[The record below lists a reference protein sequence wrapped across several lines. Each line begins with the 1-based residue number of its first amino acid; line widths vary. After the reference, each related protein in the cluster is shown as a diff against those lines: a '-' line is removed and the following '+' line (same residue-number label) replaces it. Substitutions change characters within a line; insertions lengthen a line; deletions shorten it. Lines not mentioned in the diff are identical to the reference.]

1 MGYVHNR
8 RQYRLIFDGDLT
20 GLEVTVRSASAL
32 VYKRIAELASRTY
45 SSPAS
50 EDDIEA
56 ATGLYKAFAG
66 VLVSWNLEE
75 PEGVPVPA
83 TLDAIESQ
91 ELNFVMALVIAWMDA
106 VASALGGKPTDEL
119 LAELEASLPM
129 EPLSA

>member
-56 ATGLYKAFAG
+56 ATGLYNAFAG
-66 VLVSWNLEE
+66 VLVEWNLEE

-83 TLDAIESQ
+83 TLDGVEAQ
-91 ELNFVMALVIAWMDA
+91 DFDLVLALVIAWLDA
-106 VASALGGKPTDEL
+106 VAAALGGKPTDEL
-119 LAELEASLPM
+119 LADLEAGLPM
-129 EPLSA
+129 EPLVA